1 MGLSICHKIIKAMGG
16 ELSVQSEYGV
26 GSTFKVSF
34 QCEVRETKFQ
44 EIKQNQ
50 QF

>member
-16 ELSVQSEYGV
+16 ELSVQSECGV

-34 QCEVRETKFQ
+34 QCEVKETKVV
-44 EIKQNQ
+44 ELKQN
-50 QF
+50 